1 MSGKQAKAK
10 RKSAKKAAAVSA
22 PASDGAR
29 LEEFVIGN
37 VRCFAGE
44 QRVPIRP
51 ITLLVGENSTGK
63 TTFLGCY
70 QKFVDMF
77 SMPVVNPLE
86 GEFTRPPFHMGDF
99 SDIARRGG
107 ASKRKPREFLIG
119 GVANRP
125 GRVASPLSL
134 TYFFRDENDE
144 AAPFR
149 LAVGFPDDD
158 TLIIES
164 CGLSPEIGLDTVFI
178 NFFGPDFKCL
188 ASLPNWLAATMHYNH
203 MLGNINMEYLH
214 PLPVRGAPRRPPTFA
229 DIVRS
234 HDLYKRNGDNWK
246 AWDFMKKKFGGKDK
260 ASEFI
265 PLRNA
270 MVDFGECVPVA
281 PIRPMPR
288 RSYGMDVN
296 GSSEERLLFEMS
308 RMSRTSHPNPLRW
321 KALRGQLEEFGK
333 QSGMFSGF
341 TVKKDGGGAKA
352 PFSLRVNIRGVDA
365 NIADVGYGV
374 SQLLPFLLQVARVS
388 MKEKSGHFLFQQ
400 PEDHL
405 HPSAQAAFAS
415 FMAERANYPA
425 DWRRNRGHT
434 FLVETHSDYII
445 DRVRICVSNGVIP
458 PEDVVILYFEPNRKT
473 GAVKI
478 HPIRMDAMANLL
490 DVPAGYR
497 DFFVKEDDL
506 LLGFKKLPK
515 GKPRVHHR

>member
-22 PASDGAR
+22 PAPDGSR
-29 LEEFVIGN
+29 LEEFIIGN

-77 SMPVVNPLE
+77 SIPPVNPPD
-86 GEFTRPPFHMGDF
+86 GEFTRSPFHMGGF
-99 SDIARRGG
+99 LDIVRRDG
-107 ASKRKPREFLIG
+107 AGKRKPREFLIG

-125 GRVASPLSL
+125 TRAASPLSL
-134 TYFFRDENDE
+134 VYFFRDEHDD
-144 AAPFR
+144 ATPFK

-158 TLIIES
+158 ALTIENT
-164 CGLSPEIGLDTVFI
+164 GPSPEMGLDTMLTNVS
-178 NFFGPDFKCL
+178 GPDFECL
-188 ASLPNWLAATMHYNH
+188 VITPSWMTSHMNYNQT
-203 MLGNINMEYLH
+203 LGSINGQYLH
-214 PLPVRGAPRRPPTFA
+214 PLPVKGAPRGPATFA

-234 HDLYKRNGDNWK
+234 HDLYKKNGDNWK
-246 AWDFMKKKFGGKDK
+246 AWTFMKEKFGGKDGGN
-260 ASEFI
+260 EFI

-270 MVDFGECVPVA
+270 VVNLGECVSIA

-288 RSYGMDVN
+288 RSYGLEVN
-296 GSSEERLLFEMS
+296 GSAEERLLFEMS
-308 RMSRTSHPNPLRW
+308 RMSRASHPNPLRW
-321 KALRGQLEEFGK
+321 KALRGQLEKFGK
-333 QSGMFSGF
+333 QSGMFSGLK
-341 TVKKDGGGAKA
+341 VKKDGDANS
-352 PFSLRVNIRGVDA
+352 PFSLQVSIRGVDA

-374 SQLLPFLLQVARVS
+374 SQLLPFLLQVAKVS
-388 MKEKSGHFLFQQ
+388 AREKSGHFLFQQ

-415 FMAERANYPA
+415 FMAERVNYPA
-425 DWRRNRGHT
+425 DWRRDRGHT

-445 DRVRICVSNGVIP
+445 DRVRICVSNGVIS
-458 PEDVVILYFEPNRKT
+458 PEDVVILYFEPNKKT

-497 DFFVKEDDL
+497 DFFMEEGDR

-515 GKPRVHHR
+515 ARNHVRHR